1 LSTKLVGF
9 PKFTKKEFYMGTGLA
24 ISGVTIAIICVS
36 LVCTLVITVA
46 AIAVPFIIIRKMN
59 ENNQKR
65 AQELAAVGIR
75 GEATILSVQDTG
87 MRINDNPRI
96 AMVLDVR
103 LPNMPS
109 YQIQKTITISIVQ
122 LAQVQ
127 VGAVVGVLVDP
138 SAPNNPDK
146 VGILLK

>member
-1 LSTKLVGF
+1 VDTGF
-9 PKFTKKEFYMGTGLA
+9 A
-24 ISGVTIAIICVS
+24 ITGVTVAIICVS

-65 AQELAAVGIR
+65 AQELAAVGIQ
-75 GEATILSVQDTG
+75 GEATILSLQDTG
-87 MRINDNPRI
+87 MRINDNPRV
-96 AMVLDVR
+96 AMVLEVR
-103 LPNMPS
+103 LPNMSP

-138 SAPNNPDK
+138 SALNNPDK

>member
-1 LSTKLVGF
+1 
-9 PKFTKKEFYMGTGLA
+9 MGPSLE
-24 ISGVTIAIICVS
+24 ISGVTILIICIS

-59 ENNQKR
+59 ENNRQR
-65 AQELAAVGIR
+65 AEQLAAVGIK

-87 MRINDNPRI
+87 MRINDNPRV

-127 VGAVVGVLVDP
+127 VGSVVGVLVDP

-146 VGILLK
+146 VGILLR

>member
-1 LSTKLVGF
+1 LV
-9 PKFTKKEFYMGTGLA
+9 
-24 ISGVTIAIICVS
+24 V
-36 LVCTLVITVA
+36 TVA
-46 AIAVPFIIIRKMN
+46 AIAVQFIIIRKTN
-59 ENNQKR
+59 ENNRQR
-65 AQELAAVGIR
+65 AEQLASVGIQ

-87 MRINDNPRI
+87 MRINDNPRV

-109 YQIQKTITISIVQ
+109 YQVQKTITISIVQ

-127 VGAVVGVLVDP
+127 VGAVIGVLVDP

>member
-1 LSTKLVGF
+1 
-9 PKFTKKEFYMGTGLA
+9 MGPSLA
-24 ISGVTIAIICVS
+24 ISGITILIICVS

-46 AIAVPFIIIRKMN
+46 AIAVPFIIIRHMN
-59 ENNQKR
+59 QSSQKR

-87 MRINDNPRI
+87 MRINDNPRV

-103 LPNMPS
+103 LPNMPP
-109 YQIQKTITISIVQ
+109 YQIQKTITVSIVQ

-127 VGAVVGVLVDP
+127 VGAVVAVLVDP
-138 SAPNNPDK
+138 SAPQNPDK
-146 VGILLK
+146 VGILLR

>member
-1 LSTKLVGF
+1 
-9 PKFTKKEFYMGTGLA
+9 MGPSLA
-24 ISGVTIAIICVS
+24 ISGVTILIICIS

-59 ENNQKR
+59 ENSRQR
-65 AQELAAVGIR
+65 AEQLAAVGIK

-87 MRINDNPRI
+87 MRINDNPRV

-146 VGILLK
+146 VGILLR

>member
-1 LSTKLVGF
+1 
-9 PKFTKKEFYMGTGLA
+9 MGPSLA
-24 ISGVTIAIICVS
+24 ISGVTILIICIS

-59 ENNQKR
+59 ENSRQR
-65 AQELAAVGIR
+65 AEQLAAVGIK

-127 VGAVVGVLVDP
+127 VGSVVGVLVDP

-146 VGILLK
+146 VGILLR

>member
-1 LSTKLVGF
+1 
-9 PKFTKKEFYMGTGLA
+9 MGPSLA
-24 ISGVTIAIICVS
+24 ISGVTILIICIS

-59 ENNQKR
+59 ENSRQR
-65 AQELAAVGIR
+65 AEQLAAVGIK

-87 MRINDNPRI
+87 MRINDNPRV

-109 YQIQKTITISIVQ
+109 YQVQKTITISIVQ

-127 VGAVVGVLVDP
+127 VGAVIGVLVDP

-146 VGILLK
+146 VGILLR

>member
-1 LSTKLVGF
+1 MS
-9 PKFTKKEFYMGTGLA
+9 TGLA
-24 ISGVTIAIICVS
+24 ISGFTIVIICIS

-65 AQELAAVGIR
+65 AQELASVGIR

-87 MRINDNPRI
+87 MRINDNPRVN
-96 AMVLDVR
+96 MLLDVR

-109 YQIQKTITISIVQ
+109 YQIQKTITVSMFQ

-138 SAPNNPDK
+138 SAPQNPDK

>member
-1 LSTKLVGF
+1 
-9 PKFTKKEFYMGTGLA
+9 MGPSLA
-24 ISGVTIAIICVS
+24 ISGVTILIICIS

-59 ENNQKR
+59 ENNRQR
-65 AQELAAVGIR
+65 AEQLAAVGIK

-87 MRINDNPRI
+87 MRINDNPRV

-127 VGAVVGVLVDP
+127 VGSVVGVLVDP

-146 VGILLK
+146 VGILLR

>member
-1 LSTKLVGF
+1 MDL
-9 PKFTKKEFYMGTGLA
+9 GLGITA
-24 ISGVTIAIICVS
+24 VTIAIICVS

-65 AQELAAVGIR
+65 AQELAAVGIQ

-87 MRINDNPRI
+87 MRINDNPRV

-109 YQIQKTITISIVQ
+109 YQVQKTITVSIVQ

>member
-1 LSTKLVGF
+1 
-9 PKFTKKEFYMGTGLA
+9 MGPSLA
-24 ISGVTIAIICVS
+24 ISGVTILIICIS

-59 ENNQKR
+59 ENSRQR
-65 AQELAAVGIR
+65 AEQLAAVGIK

-87 MRINDNPRI
+87 MRINDNPRV

-109 YQIQKTITISIVQ
+109 YQVQKTITISIVQ

-146 VGILLK
+146 VGILLR